1 MGDSRWLRLLVL
13 LVTALSLNA
22 RADGVRINEFM
33 ASNQGGIRDEDG
45 DTSAWIEIY
54 NPGARAVDLGGWY
67 LTDKADNLAKW
78 QFPSFQL
85 QAGAYFVLF
94 ASGKDRTNPA
104 APLHTN
110 FKLAK
115 SGGFVALVQPGGT
128 NLASEF
134 AFTQQFTNVSYGC
147 APSGPTQA
155 GFCAYPTPG
164 APNSPV
170 GAGFGP
176 DVDFSV
182 SSCTFQQGF
191 SVALSTSDTNAVI
204 RYFVV
209 TNAVSAALTNVPDLT
224 CPIYS
229 DPIAINGPSIV
240 RARSFPAQTNYF
252 PGPVQSQMY
261 LQITESAAQFTSLL
275 PIVLFDNF
283 GAGDVPVGSEQFAA
297 MLVFEPTNGVSSM
310 TNAPDLVTRAVYHRH
325 GSSTLYDP
333 KPNLGLKMQDE
344 SGGHNDQ
351 PLLGM
356 PADSHWIFY
365 GTDVY
370 DKSALHNPLAH
381 ELFSE
386 MGHYTSRTRFV
397 EVYIRREPGTPAA
410 LTTAADYGGLY
421 VIEEKIRIAKNRVD
435 INRLQSSDTNAPD
448 VTGGYLLSIDRQ
460 KTDDDGNPIPQLG
473 AAGVEMNCLNPDY
486 YTLASPTQMV
496 QLQYLSDYFNA
507 FYDALYSADWRDPTN
522 GYAPYIDLSSWI
534 DYHLHQVFV
543 FNVDMLRLSSFFYK
557 PRSGPF
563 VQGPLWDF
571 DRSFGTGAYGDYRG
585 LDPWLW
591 RSSELD
597 GGTDAF
603 NPGNTYNNPWYSQLF
618 QDPDFFQ
625 KWIDRYQELRGGI
638 YSLSN
643 ITYQINFLADQLS
656 QAAPRDAAR
665 WAGQGQSDTS
675 PRSGLVQALSDN
687 YSYTFPTPGTYQGE
701 VYFAKFWFTNRVHF
715 IDTNFLA
722 ALQFSIGGG
731 AITSGCALTL
741 TSSTLETN
749 SRIYYTLD
757 GTDPRLPGGAASGAA
772 FSALNTATITLT
784 TNTQVFARNWNT
796 NHHNLT
802 GPGNPPLSS
811 PWSGPATA
819 SFYIPPRFQS
829 IAALPDGAVQLVISC
844 QAGLPCSL
852 EVSADLSTWLSLT
865 NFPNPAGVFQFL
877 DDSTAGSATRFYRAQ
892 Q

>member
-13 LVTALSLNA
+13 LATAFSLNA

-45 DTSAWIEIY
+45 DTTDWIEIY
-54 NPGARAVDLGGWY
+54 NPGASAVDLGGWY
-67 LTDKADNLAKW
+67 LTDKPEDLAKW
-78 QFPSFQL
+78 QFPSLQL
-85 QAGAYFVLF
+85 KAGSYFIVF

-115 SGGFVALVQPGGT
+115 SGAFLALVQPDGAT
-128 NLASEF
+128 LASEF
-134 AFTQQFTNVSYGC
+134 AFAQQFTDVSYGC
-147 APSGPTQA
+147 DPSGPNQA

-176 DVDFSV
+176 AVDFSV
-182 SSCTFQQGF
+182 SSRTFQQGF
-191 SVALSTSDTNAVI
+191 SLALSTTDTNAVI

-209 TNAVSAALTNVPDLT
+209 TNSVSAALTNVPDLT

-229 DPIAINGPSIV
+229 KPIAIKGPSMV

-252 PGPVQSQMY
+252 PGPVQSQVY
-261 LQITESAAQFTSLL
+261 LQITASAAQFTSLL

-283 GAGDVPVGSEQFAA
+283 GAGDVPVGSGQFAA

-310 TNAPDLVTRAVYHRH
+310 TNAPDLVSRTVYHRH
-325 GSSTLYDP
+325 GSSTLDDP
-333 KPNLGLKMQDE
+333 KPNLRLKLQDE
-344 SGGHNDQ
+344 SGGNNNQ
-351 PLLGM
+351 PLAGM
-356 PADSHWIFY
+356 PADSDWIFY
-365 GTDVY
+365 APDVY
-370 DKSALHNPLAH
+370 DKSSLHNPLAH

-397 EVYIRREPGTPAA
+397 EVYIRRNPGTPAA
-410 LTTAADYGGLY
+410 LTTAAYGGLY
-421 VIEEKIRIAKNRVD
+421 VIEEKIKIGGNRVD
-435 INRLQSSDTNAPD
+435 INKLQSSDTNAPD
-448 VTGGYLLSIDRQ
+448 VTGGYLLAIDRQ
-460 KTDDDGNPIPQLG
+460 KTGDNGNPIPQLG
-473 AAGVEMNCLNPDY
+473 AAAVAMNCLEPDY

-496 QLQYLSDYFNA
+496 QLQYLRGYFNA
-507 FYDALYSADWRDPTN
+507 FYGALYSTDWRNPAK
-522 GYAPYIDLSSWI
+522 GYARFIDLSSWI
-534 DYHLHQVFV
+534 DYHLHQAFV
-543 FNVDMLRLSSFFYK
+543 FNVDMLRLSAYFYK
-557 PRSGPF
+557 PRSGPL
-563 VQGPLWDF
+563 VEGPLWDF
-571 DRSFGTGAYGDYRG
+571 DRSFGTGAYGDNRG
-585 LDPWLW
+585 FDPWLW
-591 RSSELD
+591 RSSESD

-603 NPGNTYNNPWYSQLF
+603 NPGNTYNNPWYSRLF

-625 KWIDRYQELRGGI
+625 KWIDRYQELRAGI

-643 ITYQINFLADQLS
+643 ITCQIDFLANQLS
-656 QAAPRDAAR
+656 QAAPRDAAK

-675 PRSGLVQALSDN
+675 PRSGPVQGDR
-687 YSYTFPTPGTYQGE
+687 YTYTFPTPCTYQGE
-701 VYFAKFWFTNRVHF
+701 VHFAKLWFTNRVHF

-722 ALQFSIGGG
+722 VPRFSLGGG
-731 AITSGCALTL
+731 AVTSGCALTL
-741 TSSTLETN
+741 TSSTLEPN

-757 GTDPRLPGGAASGAA
+757 GTDPRLPGGAASGTA
-772 FSALNTATITLT
+772 FSALNTATITLA
-784 TNTQVFARNWNT
+784 TNTQVFARNWNP

-811 PWSGPATA
+811 QWSGPATA
-819 SFYIPPRFQS
+819 AFYIPPSFQS
-829 IAALPDGAVQLVISC
+829 IAALSDGAVQLVISC

-865 NFPNPAGVFQFL
+865 NFDNPAGVFQFL
-877 DDSTAGSATRFYRAQ
+877 DASPAGGAPRFYRAQ